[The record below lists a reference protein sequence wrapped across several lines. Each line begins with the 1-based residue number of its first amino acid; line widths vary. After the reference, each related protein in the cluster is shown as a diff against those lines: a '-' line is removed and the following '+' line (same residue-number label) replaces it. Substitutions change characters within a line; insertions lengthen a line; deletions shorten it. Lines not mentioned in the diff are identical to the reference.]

1 MTEISKEYGTALFML
16 ACEVQEQQSY
26 GEALETIK
34 NAFLENPQYQE
45 LLASPGVPL
54 DDRLRVIDTV
64 FADRVPEHILS
75 YLKLLCEKGR
85 IPYFMESVQEYNAL
99 LDASKQLS
107 NAKVTSAVELTENEK
122 QKLITKLETIV
133 KGKVHAEYFVD
144 ANLLGGFI
152 VEMDGKIMDS
162 SLRNRLH
169 EIKGV
174 INT

>member
-16 ACEVQEQQSY
+16 ACEVNEQEGY
-26 GEALETIK
+26 RKALEDIK
-34 NAFLENPQYQE
+34 TAFIENPHFQE
-45 LLASPGVPL
+45 LLASPSVPL
-54 DDRLRVIDTV
+54 NERLCIIDSV
-64 FADRVPEHILS
+64 FADKLPEHILS

-85 IPYFMESVQEYNAL
+85 ISYFMESVQEYYEL
-99 LDASKQLS
+99 FDASKRIS

-133 KGKVHAEYFVD
+133 KGKVQAEYFVD
-144 ANLLGGFI
+144 ADLLGGFI
-152 VEMDGKIMDS
+152 VEMDGKIMDN
-162 SLRNRLH
+162 SLRHRLH